1 MMRQLIFSYKV
12 TKGPMKLVTS
22 LVGNN
27 FFQLKGPSYRGRHIW
42 CNFNQII
49 VNYQRV
55 TKLLKLLIYNYLFVT
70 VLQKVFAAC
79 PAERKII
86 LISGQNCTS
95 PDSFRDIPGP
105 GGPVEDTLE

>member
-27 FFQLKGPSYRGRHIW
+27 FSQLKSSSYRGRHIS

-55 TKLLKLLIYNYLFVT
+55 TKLLKLLIYKYFFVT
-70 VLQKVFAAC
+70 VLQKVFGTR
-79 PAERKII
+79 PRERKNI
-86 LISGQNCTS
+86 LIDRRNDTS
-95 PDSFRDIPGP
+95 PDSCTDIPGL
-105 GGPVEDTLE
+105 GDRANEL

>member
-12 TKGPMKLVTS
+12 TKGPIKLVTS

-70 VLQKVFAAC
+70 VLQKVFGTR
-79 PAERKII
+79 PRERKNM
-86 LISGQNCTS
+86 LISRRNDTS
-95 PDSFRDIPGP
+95 PVSCRDMPDSGDRAN
-105 GGPVEDTLE
+105 EL

>member
-55 TKLLKLLIYNYLFVT
+55 TKLLKLLIYKYFFVT
-70 VLQKVFAAC
+70 LLQKLFQ
-79 PAERKII
+79 PRDRERKIMVD
-86 LISGQNCTS
+86 GRQDYTS
-95 PDSFRDIPGP
+95 PVSCREIPDFGDRAK
-105 GGPVEDTLE
+105 EH

>member
-70 VLQKVFAAC
+70 VLERVFLAR
-79 PAERKII
+79 PRERKIMVD
-86 LISGQNCTS
+86 GRQNCTIPVS
-95 PDSFRDIPGP
+95 CRDMPDSGDRAK
-105 GGPVEDTLE
+105 EH

>member
-27 FFQLKGPSYRGRHIW
+27 FFQLKWPSYRGRHIW

-70 VLQKVFAAC
+70 VLQIVFGTQ
-79 PAERKII
+79 PRERKIM
-86 LISGQNCTS
+86 LISRQVYTS
-95 PDSFRDIPGP
+95 PVSCREIPDSGDRAN
-105 GGPVEDTLE
+105 EL